1 MRQRQLLEVQGDS
14 TLAGVAQPSGP
25 PLHLEA
31 RGASRSDLVVLPKPP
46 HSVQLYHP
54 HSVDSG
60 QVALPKPPCSAQRH
74 LHPLLERLQ
83 HPRSAQRRLHPLSER
98 LRHPRS
104 AQRRL
109 HPLSERLRHPRSA
122 QRRLHPLSERLRH
135 PRSAQRRLHPLS
147 VQLQRQSSAR
157 RRLAGC
163 LHSVGHQHQLQG
175 GRALVQQELP
185 RTKSLIRALVDE
197 RVRALA
203 ARRLLRPQLV
213 AVASNSGIP
222 ARREAR
228 GALSSGL
235 VEVP

>member
-1 MRQRQLLEVQGDS
+1 
-14 TLAGVAQPSGP
+14 LAGVAQPSGP

-83 HPRSAQRRLHPLSER
+83 
-98 LRHPRS
+98 HPRS

>member
-83 HPRSAQRRLHPLSER
+83 
-98 LRHPRS
+98 
-104 AQRRL
+104 
-109 HPLSERLRHPRSA
+109 HPRSA

>member
-1 MRQRQLLEVQGDS
+1 M
-14 TLAGVAQPSGP
+14 AGVAQPSGP

-83 HPRSAQRRLHPLSER
+83 
-98 LRHPRS
+98 
-104 AQRRL
+104 
-109 HPLSERLRHPRSA
+109 HPRSA

>member
-83 HPRSAQRRLHPLSER
+83 
-98 LRHPRS
+98 HPRS